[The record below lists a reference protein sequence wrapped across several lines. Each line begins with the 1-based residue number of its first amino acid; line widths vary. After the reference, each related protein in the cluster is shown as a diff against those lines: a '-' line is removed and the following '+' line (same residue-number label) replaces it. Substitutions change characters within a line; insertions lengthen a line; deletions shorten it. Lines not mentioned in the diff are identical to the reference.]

1 MTLLSFNKKTQSSSI
16 LSQYGCRVVDS
27 IGHIFIVEMP
37 CNAIGT
43 VAADQR
49 VKRIESEPMPRLA
62 MDVTPGQIN
71 ATDVY
76 QGINLPH
83 AFTGRG
89 VAAGI
94 FDNGFD
100 FTHPA
105 FIDSLGNSRACY
117 YYDFCWQNDDGTT
130 GHAITTPEEIA
141 AYGHTHHANASLH
154 GTHVMGIMAGNA
166 VNGKYQGMAPEA
178 DIYAAHFNSWP
189 EDFDNPDSMT
199 SAVCVLG
206 FKYIFDQAE
215 KDGKPCVINFS
226 SGESFTINHQRILE
240 GESSFST
247 MAVLYSEDPGSARQ
261 GGELGLT
268 ERGEWATEFE
278 NVAFNLRDGE
288 ISDVVETQFGFHII
302 QLIEKRDNMVNCRH
316 ILLTAKVPIESLE
329 KAQNQL
335 DSVAQLIRNGD
346 MTFEEACKK
355 FSDDDS
361 KSNGGYL
368 TNAAT
373 GSNRL
378 SLQDLQELE
387 QSYSEYKNLAFVVSR
402 LEVGEV
408 SDPLPMTTNENND
421 AFRLVMVK
429 SKTEAHQAN
438 LKDDYNLIQS
448 WALNHKRQQA
458 IIKWVKDKA
467 AKAYIRLDDTYK
479 NNDFYYDWNIQ

>member
-1 MTLLSFNKKTQSSSI
+1 MNLKFKSWNFELMKRNWIIIVLLFWALPTMAQNRQPQVIDKVVAVVGKNIILQSDIENQYIQYRVQGIAEGSGKEIRSRI
-16 LSQYGCRVVDS
+16 LEDLLLQKLMLNQAEMDS
-27 IGHIFIVEMP
+27 ITVTDEQVEAEL
-37 CNAIGT
+37 N
-43 VAADQR
+43 R
-49 VKRIESEPMPRLA
+49 RIQWFVSRFGSKEKMEAQFGKSMAEIKDEVRQASKDNMLQEQVQA
-62 MDVTPGQIN
+62 KIMENVVVTPN
-71 ATDVY
+71 EV
-76 QGINLPH
+76 
-83 AFTGRG
+83 R
-89 VAAGI
+89 I
-94 FDNGFD
+94 FYNDI
-100 FTHPA
+100 PK
-105 FIDSLGNSRACY
+105 DSLPTIS
-117 YYDFCWQNDDGTT
+117 
-130 GHAITTPEEIA
+130 PEYEIVQIVKCPPV
-141 AYGHTHHANASLH
+141 SIDEKLQ
-154 GTHVMGIMAGNA
+154 V
-166 VNGKYQGMAPEA
+166 KDRLYQ
-178 DIYAAHFNSWP
+178 IR
-189 EDFDNPDSMT
+189 
-199 SAVCVLG
+199 
-206 FKYIFDQAE
+206 K
-215 KDGKPCVINFS
+215 
-226 SGESFTINHQRILE
+226 RILE